1 VHQTLCGT
9 GVITADRLGDYLR
22 KATREA
28 KRHTSWLDPDEAY
41 DADLQSLVRAVLTD
55 PAYLQ
60 ALADLQA
67 AWAAPWDRTVLAQKL
82 LQLTMP
88 GVPDLYQGSERT
100 LLTLV
105 DPDNRRPVD
114 FAPLDGEDSPKTRL
128 VRQVLALRRDRPE
141 LFRGYEPLDAGDDAL
156 AFRRSE
162 DLVIVVATRAVS
174 LQRRGFGDAALD
186 LDGTWTDVLT
196 GAPARRRLAELV
208 AERPGA
214 VLVRT

>member
-1 VHQTLCGT
+1 
-9 GVITADRLGDYLR
+9 
-22 KATREA
+22 
-28 KRHTSWLDPDEAY
+28 
-41 DADLQSLVRAVLTD
+41 
-55 PAYLQ
+55 
-60 ALADLQA
+60 
-67 AWAAPWDRTVLAQKL
+67 VLAQKL

-162 DLVIVVATRAVS
+162 DLVIVVATRAIS